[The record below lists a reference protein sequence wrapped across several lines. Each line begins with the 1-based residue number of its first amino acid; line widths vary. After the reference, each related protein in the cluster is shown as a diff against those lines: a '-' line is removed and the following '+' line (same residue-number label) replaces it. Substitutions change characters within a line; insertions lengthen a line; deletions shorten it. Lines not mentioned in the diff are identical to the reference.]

1 MSRYGEHFYFYI
13 IKLSRVHCEYTHTDT
28 HTRIACI
35 RDTVSS
41 RSLAL
46 PPPRLSAATD
56 SIADWLLKRVLSF
69 VPRLHYLY
77 IQSLPPLLSIT
88 AGKWYCDVSWIR
100 GEAESDPVRKVV
112 NLNPK
117 RRTFPGLVGLLYR
130 LKEKK
135 NSIYITVLRLLFHM
149 LSEDPPSIILFCFL
163 SIFVLLHGTE
173 GNREKKFGRI
183 VARSAVAAVI
193 QGIIYVLYLYTNESI
208 ILK

>member
-28 HTRIACI
+28 HTHIACI

-77 IQSLPPLLSIT
+77 IQSLPLLLSIT

-135 NSIYITVLRLLFHM
+135 TVYTSPSSVCYFTCFQKTRRLLFCFVFFLFLFYYTEQREIERKNSDVSSHA
-149 LSEDPPSIILFCFL
+149 PPS
-163 SIFVLLHGTE
+163 
-173 GNREKKFGRI
+173 
-183 VARSAVAAVI
+183 
-193 QGIIYVLYLYTNESI
+193 QQ
-208 ILK
+208 